1 MAGLKIGTF
10 VVTLALL
17 CAGVAFAL
25 GGLAVAAAT
34 WLGASAVLAG
44 AVLAAGV
51 AGGVAWGAVRRLGA
65 RLDGLVDAAARLARG
80 DTAGAVPAA
89 AGGDELGALAGS
101 LSTLRDEA
109 LRVATQRRVSAD
121 LSDMARELQA
131 AEGFSDLVERFFAC
145 LAPKLGLGHGAF
157 YLAEGTTTTLRMVG
171 GYALLPD
178 RDAGRS
184 FARGEGLVGQCAADR
199 RPLVLTDLPEDY
211 VRIGSGL
218 GEGRARCLALLPVM
232 RKDRVLAVVELAL
245 PAAPGD
251 AERVL
256 LDGIVPIL
264 ATSLEILER
273 TMRTSLLLVESR
285 QQADRMAK
293 QAATLAEQTAEL
305 EAREKAVKATET
317 WFRSIIEIAPAGML
331 VTDQQGQVIMANP
344 HAERIFGYSPGELDG
359 FALEALMPEMPPEV
373 LAAGGVQADAGAPL
387 PMNDE
392 AMVETTG
399 LAKDGGR
406 IALELGASA
415 LPEID
420 GWGRCVCVS
429 VRDIGYRKA
438 AEARLAEQRQA
449 LQDILD
455 NSPVAVAFS
464 AKGVFRY
471 ANARAKEML
480 GIEVGGSARDHYADE
495 ASRERVRSL
504 LAERGIVRG
513 EEVALVDRNGRGILA
528 LATFMRFSYEGQP
541 GVLSWSIDITDQ
553 KAAQAEMR
561 RAKELAEEATR
572 AKSEFLA
579 NMSHEIRTPMNGVV
593 SMAEMLAA
601 TELDPDQRDLARVI
615 LSSAESLLTIIN
627 DILDFSK
634 IEAGRLGL
642 ESLSFDPHGV
652 VEGICDLMAQK
663 AQEKGLGF
671 HLVAD
676 PSIPVSVRGDPNR
689 LRQILLNL
697 AGNAVKFTER
707 GDVTIRASLAA
718 PAPAATVARLRFEVE
733 DTGIGLTDDQVAKLF
748 RPFEQGDLS
757 TSRRFGGT
765 GLGLSICRRL
775 AELMGGRIG
784 VRSAAGRGA
793 TFWVELP
800 FDVADA
806 TPRRPPVT
814 IADVAMVTFGFDTID
829 AAAIAAY
836 AAAGGMAAP
845 RHAAAAEGAAAMD
858 QAGEAGGPVVA
869 LAMLT
874 DPVAGPA
881 LVARL
886 AAHSPSPAAIVGA
899 APRAML
905 STIATVKGAGAD
917 LVLPLPVS
925 CRALWNAIAVATGR
939 LAGDDGRAE
948 AVGPTETWAPPPI
961 EAARAAG
968 TLILVAEDNQTNQ
981 QVIRRLLGRLGF
993 AHEVAEDG
1001 VEALAM
1007 YGRGHYGMLLTDCHM
1022 PRMDGFELATMVRGR
1037 ETGSGKRMPIVALTA
1052 DAIATTER
1060 HCLDVGMDEVLTKP
1074 IRAERLAAAVAR
1086 WLPRALDLRQP
1097 RGTSPPV
1104 HDTTTS
1110 AAAPEQAPATAG
1122 RPGIDP
1128 AILDITR
1135 LEETFGGFDDEARSF
1150 LGDFVEDAGGMVDK
1164 VERALVAGQSKLAR
1178 DEVHA
1183 LKGASRSLGAVA
1195 LGDAASDVQDLID
1208 RGAPAQ
1214 AALAV
1219 ARLRAAREAL
1229 ARLVGGSIA
1238 AM

>member
-10 VVTLALL
+10 MVALALL
-17 CAGVAFAL
+17 CAGVAFTL
-25 GGLAVAAAT
+25 GGLAVAAAS
-34 WLGASAVLAG
+34 WLGASAILAG
-44 AVLAAGV
+44 VVLAAGI
-51 AGGVAWGAVRRLGA
+51 AGGAAWGAVRGLGA

-80 DTAGAVPAA
+80 DTVGSMPVA

-101 LSTLRDEA
+101 LCALRDEA
-109 LRVATQRRVSAD
+109 LRVATQRRVAAD
-121 LSDMARELQA
+121 LSDIARELQS

-145 LAPKLGLGHGAF
+145 LAPKVGLGYGAF

-184 FARGEGLVGQCAADR
+184 FARGEGLVGQCAADG
-199 RPLVLTDLPEDY
+199 RPLVLTDLPDDY

-218 GEGRARCLALLPVM
+218 GDGRARCLALIPVT

-251 AERVL
+251 PEREL

-264 ATSLEILER
+264 VTSLETLER

-331 VTDQQGQVIMANP
+331 VTDQQGHVIMANP

-359 FALEALMPEMPPEV
+359 FALEALMPEIPPQV
-373 LAAGGVQADAGAPL
+373 LAAGSVQADAGGPI

-420 GWGRCVCVS
+420 GWGRCICVS

-541 GVLSWSIDITDQ
+541 GVLSWSLDITDQ

-561 RAKELAEEATR
+561 RAKELAEDATR

-642 ESLSFDPHGV
+642 ESLSFDPHDV

-671 HLVAD
+671 HLGAD
-676 PSIPVSVRGDPNR
+676 PAIPVSVRGDPNR

-707 GDVTIRASLAA
+707 GDVTIRVSLAA
-718 PAPAATVARLRFEVE
+718 PAPAAAAARLRFEVE

-784 VRSAAGRGA
+784 VRSAARRGA

-800 FDVADA
+800 FDVVDA
-806 TPRRPPVT
+806 TPRRPLVS
-814 IADVAMVTFGFDTID
+814 IADVALVAFGFDRID
-829 AAAIAAY
+829 AAAIDAY
-836 AAAGGMAAP
+836 AAAGGLVSP
-845 RHAAAAEGAAAMD
+845 RHVAVAEGAAVMD
-858 QAGEAGGPVVA
+858 RPGGTDGPVVA

-874 DPVAGPA
+874 DPVVGPA

-886 AAHSPSPAAIVGA
+886 AAHTPAPAAIIGA

-917 LVLPLPVS
+917 IVLPLPVS

-948 AVGPTETWAPPPI
+948 AAGPTETWTPPPI

-1007 YGRGHYGMLLTDCHM
+1007 YGRGQYGMLLTDCHM

-1074 IRAERLAAAVAR
+1074 IRSERLAAAVAR
-1086 WLPRALDLRQP
+1086 WLPRALELRQP
-1097 RGTSPPV
+1097 CGASTSVYDPPTSPV
-1104 HDTTTS
+1104 S
-1110 AAAPEQAPATAG
+1110 EQAPPMGG

-1128 AILDITR
+1128 AILDVTR

-1164 VERALVAGQSKLAR
+1164 VERALAAGQSKLAR

-1195 LGDAASDVQDLID
+1195 LGDAASEVQDLID
-1208 RGAPAQ
+1208 RGAPGQ
-1214 AALAV
+1214 ATLAV
-1219 ARLRAAREAL
+1219 VRLRAAREAL
-1229 ARLVGGSIA
+1229 ARLVGASIA

>member
-1 MAGLKIGTF
+1 MAGLKIRTLMAA
-10 VVTLALL
+10 LALS
-17 CAGVAFAL
+17 CAGVAFAF
-25 GGLAVAAAT
+25 GGLAAAAGA
-34 WLGASAVLAG
+34 WLGASAVMAG
-44 AVLAAGV
+44 AVAAVGVAGV
-51 AGGVAWGAVRRLGA
+51 ASWLAARSLGP

-80 DTAGAVPAA
+80 DTAGPLPAA
-89 AGGDELGALAGS
+89 AGGGELGDLAGS
-101 LSTLRDEA
+101 LGALRGEA
-109 LRVATQRRVSAD
+109 LRVAMQRRVAAD
-121 LSDMARELQA
+121 LADLARELQS

-145 LAPKLGLGHGAF
+145 LAPKLGLGHGAV

-178 RDAGRS
+178 QDAGRA
-184 FARGEGLVGQCAADR
+184 FARGEGLVGQCAVDR
-199 RPLVLTDLPEDY
+199 RPLLLTDLPEDY

-218 GEGRARCLALLPVM
+218 GEGRPRCLALLPVT

-245 PAAPGD
+245 LAPPGD
-251 AERVL
+251 ADRAL
-256 LDGIVPIL
+256 LDGLVPIL

-273 TMRTSLLLVESR
+273 TMRTALLLVESR

-359 FALEALMPEMPPEV
+359 FALDALMPEIPPEI
-373 LAAGGVQADAGAPL
+373 LAAGATQAATGTPT
-387 PMNDE
+387 PMGDE
-392 AMVETTG
+392 AMVETAG
-399 LAKDGGR
+399 LAKDGAR

-438 AEARLAEQRQA
+438 AEARLAEQRHA

-480 GIEVGGSARDHYADE
+480 GIEVGGSARAIYADD
-495 ASRERVRSL
+495 ASRERVRAL

-513 EEVALVDRNGRGILA
+513 EEVALVDHKGRGILA
-528 LATFMRFSYEGQP
+528 LATFMRFSYEGQS
-541 GVLSWSIDITDQ
+541 GVLSWSLDITDQ

-593 SMAEMLAA
+593 SMAEMLSG
-601 TELDPDQRDLARVI
+601 TDLDPDQRDLARVI

-642 ESLSFDPHGV
+642 ESLAFDPHDV

-671 HLVAD
+671 HLLAD
-676 PSIPVSVRGDPNR
+676 PGIPVAVRGDPNR

-697 AGNAVKFTER
+697 TGNAVKFTES
-707 GDVTIRASLAA
+707 GGVTIRAVAMVSGVDGDAA
-718 PAPAATVARLRFEVE
+718 VARLRFEVE
-733 DTGIGLTDDQVAKLF
+733 DTGIGLTDEQIAKLF

-784 VRSAAGRGA
+784 VNSVAGRGA
-793 TFWVELP
+793 TFWIELP
-800 FDVADA
+800 FGIVDA
-806 TPRRPPVT
+806 TPRRPAVPLS
-814 IADVAMVTFGFDTID
+814 DVRVVTFGFDAVD
-829 AAAIAAY
+829 AAAIDAY
-836 AAAGGMAAP
+836 AGAGGLAPP
-845 RHAAAAEGAAAMD
+845 RHATAAEADAVLD
-858 QAGEAGGPVVA
+858 RHAGTHGPVLA

-886 AAHSPSPAAIVGA
+886 AAHRPAPAAIVGV

-917 LVLPLPVS
+917 RVLPLPVS
-925 CRALWNAIAVATGR
+925 CRGLWNAIGVATGR
-939 LAGDDGRAE
+939 MAGDDGRADVP
-948 AVGPTETWAPPPI
+948 APAETWAPPPI

-968 TLILVAEDNQTNQ
+968 ALILVAEDNQTNQ

-1007 YGRGHYGMLLTDCHM
+1007 YERGQYGMLLTDCHM

-1037 ETGSGKRMPIVALTA
+1037 ETGHGTRLPIVALTA

-1097 RGTSPPV
+1097 RGASTPVAEVAPPQP
-1104 HDTTTS
+1104 
-1110 AAAPEQAPATAG
+1110 APQTVG
-1122 RPGIDP
+1122 QPGIDP
-1128 AILDITR
+1128 SIFDVTR

-1150 LGDFVEDAGGMVDK
+1150 LGDFVEDASGMVDK
-1164 VERALVAGQSKLAR
+1164 VERALAAGQSKLAR

-1195 LGDAASDVQDLID
+1195 LGDAASEVQDLID
-1208 RGAPAQ
+1208 RGASGQ
-1214 AALAV
+1214 AMLAV
-1219 ARLRAAREAL
+1219 ARLRAAREEL
-1229 ARLVGGSIA
+1229 ARLVDASIA
-1238 AM
+1238 AN